1 MKFKVG
7 VIVPI
12 YNVAKYLEECLKSI
26 INQSYKNIFV
36 VLVDDGSSD
45 NSCEIAINFVSKY
58 DNILLITK
66 SNEGLSSARNIGINF
81 FKKKFENYEL
91 FRY

>member
-45 NSCEIAINFVSKY
+45 NSCEIAIN
-58 DNILLITK
+58 
-66 SNEGLSSARNIGINF
+66 
-81 FKKKFENYEL
+81 
-91 FRY
+91 